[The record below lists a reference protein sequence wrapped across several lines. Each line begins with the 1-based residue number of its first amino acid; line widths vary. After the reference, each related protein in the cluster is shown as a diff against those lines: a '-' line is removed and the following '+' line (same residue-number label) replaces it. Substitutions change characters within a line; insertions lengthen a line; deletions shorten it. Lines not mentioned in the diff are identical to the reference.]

1 MYKPALTA
9 HAVMVVDGGKVLAQ
23 QHGVV
28 TSELEGRI
36 RELRIKYGAEATITV
51 DDQPLG
57 EGDTVASHFAAN
69 VSDAPVELAMHMLW
83 SSYERSA
90 YVQAWMLERANDFT
104 KQLLDNNRR
113 LAEQTAELQET
124 FQKRMA
130 RLDSMAMEHKL
141 MEEEAMA
148 RRLSRHIIAK
158 ERAEIQAEQPREM
171 TWLKNLVELAGQYV
185 QHVIK
190 ERDHGR

>member
-1 MYKPALTA
+1 MHKPALTA
-9 HAVMVVDGGKVLAQ
+9 HAVTVVDGDKVLAQ
-23 QHGVV
+23 QYGVV
-28 TSELEGRI
+28 THELDARI
-36 RELRIKYGAEATITV
+36 RELRIKYGADATITV
-51 DDQPLG
+51 DPPVSP
-57 EGDTVASHFAAN
+57 GDEVASHFAAN
-69 VSDAPVELAMHMLW
+69 ASDAQVELGVHVLW
-83 SSYERSA
+83 SSYERAA

-113 LAEQTAELQET
+113 LAEQTAEMQES

-130 RLDSMAMEHKL
+130 RLDWMAMEHKL